1 MLPPVRQPR
10 RGRWHAARPRL
21 RKSLQKQNCK
31 AVEFAVS
38 CSTARHDVM
47 VFFLG
52 GNISFYTHTAQNLE
66 DCSGGCAAELEM
78 LRDGTV
84 ARCLEQ
90 PPLAPQSCSLAASF
104 VPAPVPAMGTAAVP
118 CHPAGPQASTHGC

>member
-1 MLPPVRQPR
+1 MARGAPTAQKIVAKAELQSCRVRRVLLNGQAR
-10 RGRWHAARPRL
+10 R
-21 RKSLQKQNCK
+21 
-31 AVEFAVS
+31 
-38 CSTARHDVM
+38 D

-52 GNISFYTHTAQNLE
+52 GDISFYTHTAQNLE

-90 PPLAPQSCSLAASF
+90 PPLAPQSGSLAASF